1 VICETPAVLL
11 YKNSINI
18 LLLPL
23 DIILTSIVLYLKL
36 PLLLKDQNEKVNQLR
51 GVELDWRGIA
61 EQLSVQ

>member
-1 VICETPAVLL
+1 MPQLE
-11 YKNSINI
+11 KNVV
-18 LLLPL
+18 
-23 DIILTSIVLYLKL
+23 VLYLKL